1 MNFYE
6 DEEYEYYNEEDKV
19 DLKKV
24 EKEAKDVGNIKTEDA
39 DEDFDSDDDLFADED
54 DEDNYFSDDDEDE
67 NEDEDDTDE
76 DIFAEGYIDF
86 LSEQEELPDEKEIP
100 AKKEKVGLK
109 DGIKKQIE
117 IINMKLSKLA
127 PSSSA
132 AKTLKEKRKKLR
144 ARSILAK

>member
-6 DEEYEYYNEEDKV
+6 DEDFDYYNEEDKV

-39 DEDFDSDDDLFADED
+39 DEDFDSDDDLFADSD
-54 DEDNYFSDDDEDE
+54 DEDDFFSDDEDEDDEDE
-67 NEDEDDTDE
+67 NIFDED
-76 DIFAEGYIDF
+76 YIDF

-117 IINMKLSKLA
+117 IITMKLSKLA

-144 ARSILAK
+144 ARAILATK